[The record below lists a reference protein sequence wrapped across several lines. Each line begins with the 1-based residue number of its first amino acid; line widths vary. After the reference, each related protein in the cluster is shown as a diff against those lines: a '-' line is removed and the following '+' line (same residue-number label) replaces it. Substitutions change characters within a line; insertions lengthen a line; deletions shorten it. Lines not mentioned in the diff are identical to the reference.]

1 MVSLTLI
8 ATLALA
14 AAPEANVTDFEVTAH
29 FAAAVSK
36 GEGPHWRAPMPQ
48 FSLAGRQPQ
57 PLTRAEYLRLRASCK
72 VNSLTR
78 VGSRA
83 DISIDW
89 RCGRFGEQRWN
100 DTVTVDGAN
109 VARVAANV
117 LLIQVPLPRSAASPV
132 PMHPLQ
138 ALFSADD
145 YPAEAVR
152 LKQEGETSVRLTINP
167 QGRVTMCAVE
177 RSSRSAHLDSWTCRI
192 LRARARFRPS
202 QDAAGNAVEG
212 TSAYTHVWKLPG

>member
-1 MVSLTLI
+1 MVPLTLF

-14 AAPEANVTDFEVTAH
+14 AAPEANVTDFEVAAQ

-36 GEGPHWRAPMPQ
+36 GDGSHWRAPMPQ

-57 PLTRAEYLRLRASCK
+57 PLARTEYLRLRASCK

-78 VGSRA
+78 VGAQA
-83 DISIDW
+83 DVSIDW

-100 DTVTVDGAN
+100 DTITVDGGKVSRVLAN
-109 VARVAANV
+109 VVV
-117 LLIQVPLPRSAASPV
+117 IQVPAPRAAAGPV

-138 ALFSADD
+138 VLFSVED

-152 LKQEGETSVRLTINP
+152 LRQEGETSVRLTVSP

-192 LRARARFRPS
+192 LRARARFRPA

-212 TSAYTHVWKLPG
+212 TKRYTHIWKLPA